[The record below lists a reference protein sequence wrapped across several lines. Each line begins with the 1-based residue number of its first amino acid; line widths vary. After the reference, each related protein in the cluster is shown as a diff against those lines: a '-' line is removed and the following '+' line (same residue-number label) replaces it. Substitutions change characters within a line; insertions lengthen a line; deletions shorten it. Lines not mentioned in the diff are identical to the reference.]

1 MKTCPNCGASSAD
14 NSVFCMN
21 CGARLTE
28 PAPVNREAAPNP
40 QPAYNPNPQPAYNP
54 NPQPTYNTY
63 NTYNTPPTVN
73 VNSTESFFDGTL
85 GQQIGI
91 SIVNFL
97 LCLITQHLRP
107 LGILPYLPLGD
118 PAHRDQ
124 RPPAQI
130 RRHGRQPFRSMDQMG
145 PALSYHLRHLQFV
158 GLHQAE
164 AVAGQA
170 HAFRE
175 LILTATH
182 TAN

>member
-1 MKTCPNCGASSAD
+1 MKTCPNYGASSAD

-63 NTYNTPPTVN
+63 NTYNPPPTVT

-97 LCLITQHLRP
+97 LCLITLSIYAPWAFCRIYRWETQHTVINGRRLRFDGTGGS
-107 LGILPYLPLGD
+107 LFGQWIKWALLSLITCGIYSLWVSIKLKQWQVK
-118 PAHRDQ
+118 H
-124 RPPAQI
+124 
-130 RRHGRQPFRSMDQMG
+130 
-145 PALSYHLRHLQFV
+145 
-158 GLHQAE
+158 
-164 AVAGQA
+164 
-170 HAFRE
+170 
-175 LILTATH
+175 TH
-182 TAN
+182 FAN